1 MNKSSLSWLLK
12 LVQKELSSSDYE
24 KFEATLPEEVILVWE
39 HACSAL
45 DISMSELVKNIST
58 IFSIDLAVL
67 PISRLDISDI
77 HESILE
83 KYNVIALKED
93 DRSIL
98 FATANP
104 LDQEVSS
111 TLAFLTDKHVE
122 FAISAPTEIATWLSN
137 HSTGNY
143 ESTVNYSASQGVDNS
158 ATVRLVRKV
167 LEQAISD
174 RASDVHVE
182 PLKGEG
188 IVRFRIDGLL
198 YKITTLPLPVFKQ
211 VGQRIKAVSNM
222 DVTNNIVPQDG
233 HVHLDTDQ
241 GGLDLRVSSMP
252 VKGGEKFVIRLLQN
266 NATKSLDEQNF
277 LASEL
282 EKLKDLMNRQSGILV
297 ISGPT
302 GSGKTTTLNS
312 AIQEVN
318 SVDKCIIT
326 IEDPI
331 EYEIE
336 GVAQI
341 NVNPAQGLTFDT
353 ALSHI
358 LRQDPDVILVGE
370 IRNNETA
377 NTAIRSALTGHLVL
391 TTLHTND
398 AITVI
403 PRLKDLGVSDALLAD
418 SLKGLAAQRLVRKL
432 CPRCATKTETPL
444 SKLEHD
450 FVEVNENLPAMRSQG
465 CNACNNSGFI
475 GRIPLLEILIVDEV
489 LADAIRSGATTK
501 QLTSLAKQQGMRT
514 LADVATEHILNGST
528 TVEEV
533 FRVLGNDLWVEK
545 QVTYVTP

>member
-1 MNKSSLSWLLK
+1 MMNKSSFSWILK

-24 KFEATLPEEVILVWE
+24 KFEATLPEEVTLVWE

-45 DISMSELVKNIST
+45 KVSMSDLAKNIST
-58 IFSIDLAVL
+58 TFSIDLAVL
-67 PISRLDISDI
+67 PTSRLEISDI
-77 HESILE
+77 HEGILE
-83 KYNVIALKED
+83 KYSVIVLKED
-93 DRSIL
+93 DRNIL

-104 LDQEVSS
+104 LDHEVSS

-122 FAISAPTEIATWLSN
+122 FAISTPADITTWLSN
-137 HSTGNY
+137 HITDNN
-143 ESTVNYSASQGVDNS
+143 ELTINYSASQGVDSS

-167 LEQAISD
+167 LEQAILD
-174 RASDVHVE
+174 RASDVHIE
-182 PLKGEG
+182 PLNGEG

-198 YKITTLPLPVFKQ
+198 HKITTLPLPVFKQ

-222 DVTNNIVPQDG
+222 DVTNNLVPQDG
-233 HVHLDTDQ
+233 QVHLDTAQ

-252 VKGGEKFVIRLLQN
+252 VKGGEKFVIRLLQDN
-266 NATKSLDEQNF
+266 SIKSLDEQSF

-282 EKLKDLMNRQSGILV
+282 EKLKGLMNQQNGILV
-297 ISGPT
+297 MSGPT

-318 SVDKCIIT
+318 SVEKCIIT
-326 IEDPI
+326 IEDPV

-341 NVNPAQGLTFDT
+341 NINPAQGLTFET

-370 IRNNETA
+370 IRDNETA

-403 PRLKDLGVSDALLAD
+403 PRLKDLGVSDALMAD
-418 SLKGLAAQRLVRKL
+418 SLKGLAAQRLVRRL
-432 CPRCATKTETPL
+432 CLQCATKIEVPI
-444 SKLEHD
+444 SKLEHE
-450 FVEVNENLPAMRSQG
+450 FVQVNSNLPAMRAQG
-465 CNACNNSGFI
+465 CKACNNSGFM
-475 GRIPLLEILIVDEV
+475 GRVPLLEILIVDEV
-489 LADAIRSGATTK
+489 LADAIRTGATTK

-514 LADVATEHILNGST
+514 LSDVATEHILSGST
-528 TVEEV
+528 SVEEA

-545 QVTYVTP
+545 